1 MINLKELSLLDI
13 LPENIK
19 TDESA
24 ANAAEAID
32 HGLREATGDIKYALI
47 IPRIDELPN
56 SVLDLLAWQFHVDLY
71 DPDWA
76 AEIKRGL
83 IKEFVAWH
91 QIKGTKAGILGLL
104 GVLGYSNVEIIEYHE
119 ARQAYLDA
127 GILFV
132 DGTWLV
138 TGNSPKIIQR
148 SYDVSGWP
156 DIPHWAQFAVKLD
169 LAEAARTEWLNEIK
183 WAIEEMKPARAWPI
197 WFYIMKL
204 NLDMAIL
211 VKCTMPRFY
220 MLMQAQKYYP
230 WCRLMVDGSWVVGPD
245 PKPYTIDTTG
255 QLIADGSWKVGELI
269 FFEPVETV
277 YPCMAEGF
285 LTIIPHIVSIGHP
298 WDLREDDRIPLR
310 ADGSWQVGYTNTVN
324 VVARKY
330 ITKNIITGVLNP
342 SWEEVHKTSWEWM
355 YAKKPNDVVEPKI
368 DGQLVDGSW
377 VIGGHPLGLLVD
389 GTWDIGLNPM
399 KAFGFVNY
407 ATYAQAP
414 VGGVVVGYD
423 ENIFVDGSWNVGDSG
438 PRASAKITYL

>member
-148 SYDVSGWP
+148 SYDVSG
-156 DIPHWAQFAVKLD
+156 
-169 LAEAARTEWLNEIK
+169 
-183 WAIEEMKPARAWPI
+183 
-197 WFYIMKL
+197 
-204 NLDMAIL
+204 
-211 VKCTMPRFY
+211 
-220 MLMQAQKYYP
+220 
-230 WCRLMVDGSWVVGPD
+230 
-245 PKPYTIDTTG
+245 
-255 QLIADGSWKVGELI
+255 
-269 FFEPVETV
+269 
-277 YPCMAEGF
+277 
-285 LTIIPHIVSIGHP
+285 
-298 WDLREDDRIPLR
+298 
-310 ADGSWQVGYTNTVN
+310 
-324 VVARKY
+324 
-330 ITKNIITGVLNP
+330 
-342 SWEEVHKTSWEWM
+342 
-355 YAKKPNDVVEPKI
+355 
-368 DGQLVDGSW
+368 
-377 VIGGHPLGLLVD
+377 
-389 GTWDIGLNPM
+389 
-399 KAFGFVNY
+399 
-407 ATYAQAP
+407 
-414 VGGVVVGYD
+414 
-423 ENIFVDGSWNVGDSG
+423 
-438 PRASAKITYL
+438 